1 MFAENHIENL
11 RQILEMNC
19 KPSDE
24 LVTDLENHA
33 ELKHFSRGEIIIR
46 QGEMCSHLVFVRK
59 GLMAVTNVT
68 DGVEDTLLFGTA
80 GDVYT
85 SLHSYQGGE
94 PAAFSLIALEESEV
108 WLIEFIELKRL
119 LAEHYDMMLWMHN
132 LMIDQLYTFE
142 KRYTIFNNKTAEERF
157 VNFLLDRYGSIKR
170 APIRQI
176 HRIVPLKYSAQYLN
190 ITQSTLSRLRKKLV
204 AGQGDF

>member
-1 MFAENHIENL
+1 MRLQFPIHIMFAENKINNL

-33 ELKHFSRGEIIIR
+33 ELKHFSKGETIIK
-46 QGEMCSHLVFVRK
+46 QGEMCSQLVFVRK

-85 SLHSYQGGE
+85 SLHSYQGGGSR
-94 PAAFSLIALEESEV
+94 PHSLS
-108 WLIEFIELKRL
+108 
-119 LAEHYDMMLWMHN
+119 
-132 LMIDQLYTFE
+132 
-142 KRYTIFNNKTAEERF
+142 
-157 VNFLLDRYGSIKR
+157 
-170 APIRQI
+170 
-176 HRIVPLKYSAQYLN
+176 
-190 ITQSTLSRLRKKLV
+190 
-204 AGQGDF
+204 